1 MRDELWILPLDF
13 VLQLLDVLDEIC
25 RFESQLRV
33 VVDAN
38 QRLWVERI
46 SHVDAIK
53 LDFDGQL
60 LQHLEWI
67 INEKVQRE
75 ANYLKTYSHQV
86 EHEPVLRQA
95 SFVGIVLRAL
105 RILDQQFADVLE
117 NLIASVFVQD
127 ENVEQIVQLCTDEV
141 ELVLQI

>member
-1 MRDELWILPLDF
+1 MRDELWILPLNF

-25 RFESQLRV
+25 RFESKLRV

-75 ANYLKTYSHQV
+75 ANYLK
-86 EHEPVLRQA
+86 
-95 SFVGIVLRAL
+95 
-105 RILDQQFADVLE
+105 
-117 NLIASVFVQD
+117 NLQPSS
-127 ENVEQIVQLCTDEV
+127 
-141 ELVLQI
+141 